1 MKILTSHLV
10 LKTANVLMVD
20 GKEDEEEEDEEE
32 ESRHLS

>member
-10 LKTANVLMVD
+10 LTTANVLMVD